1 MGAEKK
7 ETPDPGTAAKDGR
20 RKVGAYVAEYRMDGG
35 KTQAD
40 LHASMIGALS
50 VERLEVYG
58 SNIDDDRLRLARY
71 LLNLAL
77 CESLYSPLQFC
88 EIALRNAVH
97 QDLTRRL
104 GTEAWFQDPR
114 FVLTDWARGEVTKA
128 QDKITLARK
137 PVTPGRVVAELQLGF
152 WTSLFEAHYEQN
164 TSFLP
169 KGIKGVFPHLPKSQH
184 NRKDLKAKLEE
195 IRTLRNRVFHHE
207 RIVHWTD
214 LDAKHALILETIGW
228 INPDL
233 VDLARD
239 LDRFAA
245 VRSEGLGPWL
255 GKLDAHG
262 EAKVGGGSDE

>member
-20 RKVGAYVAEYRMDGG
+20 RTIGADASEYRTDAA
-35 KTQAD
+35 KTQAQ
-40 LHASMIGALS
+40 LLGGLVGALS

-58 SNIDDDRLRLARY
+58 SPTEDQRLRLARY
-71 LLNLAL
+71 LLNMAL

-104 GTEAWFQDPR
+104 GTESWFNDPG
-114 FVLTDWARGEVTKA
+114 FILTEWARGEVTKA
-128 QDKITLARK
+128 QQKITQARK

-164 TSFLP
+164 TPFLP
-169 KGIKGVFPHLPKSQH
+169 KGIKGVFPYLPKSQH

-207 RIVHWTD
+207 RIVHWGD
-214 LDAKHALILETIGW
+214 LGAKHALILQTIGW

-233 VDLARD
+233 EDLARD
-239 LDRFAA
+239 LDRFAE
-245 VRSEGLGPWL
+245 VRNEGLGPWL
-255 GKLDAHG
+255 GKLDDHWD
-262 EAKVGGGSDE
+262 AKAGGRNE